1 MDDLRVPTTSLPAE
15 ILCADGE
22 TVQGE
27 VFLPAQSARQP
38 GPMPPDEWVESVHVF
53 FPVRSTKTRA
63 LTIVNRD
70 TVVAI
75 TVPAAANCVHDDELV
90 DLLGEPLLIE
100 RLGLFEVAGER
111 LRLDRGEPLAGLL
124 PLADGDLE
132 VLRLAV
138 ERRQLPGVVRLRRR
152 VLFRSDVLLDWLD
165 QKRAPSPEE

>member
-90 DLLGEPLLIE
+90 DLPVFWVAVDAGG
-100 RLGLFEVAGER
+100 RRFEGDIVVDMPPGHQRVADW
-111 LRLDRGEPLAGLL
+111 LNAAPPFL
-124 PLADGDLE
+124 PLRSGLTHHLIHKRH
-132 VLRLAV
+132 VLRVLEL
-138 ERRQLPGVVRLRRR
+138 ERM
-152 VLFRSDVLLDWLD
+152 S
-165 QKRAPSPEE
+165 A

>member
-1 MDDLRVPTTSLPAE
+1 MDDLRVPIISLPAE

-53 FPVRSTKTRA
+53 FPGRSTKTRA
-63 LTIVNRD
+63 LTIVGRD

-90 DLLGEPLLIE
+90 DLPVFWVAVDAGGRRFEGDIVVDMPPGHQRVADWLNAAPPFLTLRSGLTHHLIHK
-100 RLGLFEVAGER
+100 RH
-111 LRLDRGEPLAGLL
+111 
-124 PLADGDLE
+124 
-132 VLRLAV
+132 VLRVLEL
-138 ERRQLPGVVRLRRR
+138 ERM
-152 VLFRSDVLLDWLD
+152 S
-165 QKRAPSPEE
+165 A